1 MEKKERINQAF
12 SYLKDNGLVHTQKDL
27 AERMGSTA
35 PNVSSALKGVDNVL
49 TDNFLLRF
57 NNAFGG
63 IFNDNWLLTGEGSML
78 SASEPD
84 SISASSS
91 TDISAVLNKAMDE
104 IAAQRRLTEKSQQQI
119 DRLLSLLEA
128 DRHTSTASSAD
139 TAADSP
145 VQALPVPAARLQL
158 LSALQDT
165 AGLQPCHQHWPQG
178 YWQGHRCPNTHLLSG
193 SSHIRHAFTQSH
205 ALLKVRCR

>member
-91 TDISAVLNKAMDE
+91 TDLSAALNKAMDE
-104 IAAQRRLTEKSQQQI
+104 IAAQRRITEKSQQQI

-128 DRHTSTASSAD
+128 DRHASTASSTDAAPEED
-139 TAADSP
+139 TEAPRKRA
-145 VQALPVPAARLQL
+145 
-158 LSALQDT
+158 
-165 AGLQPCHQHWPQG
+165 
-178 YWQGHRCPNTHLLSG
+178 
-193 SSHIRHAFTQSH
+193 
-205 ALLKVRCR
+205 

>member
-78 SASEPD
+78 SASESD
-84 SISASSS
+84 SVSASSS
-91 TDISAVLNKAMDE
+91 TDLSSALNKAMDE
-104 IAAQRRLTEKSQQQI
+104 IAAQRRITEKSQQQI

-128 DRHTSTASSAD
+128 DRRTSAASPTD
-139 TAADSP
+139 AAP
-145 VQALPVPAARLQL
+145 EEGTEAPRKRA
-158 LSALQDT
+158 
-165 AGLQPCHQHWPQG
+165 
-178 YWQGHRCPNTHLLSG
+178 
-193 SSHIRHAFTQSH
+193 
-205 ALLKVRCR
+205 

>member
-139 TAADSP
+139 TASDEDSEAP
-145 VQALPVPAARLQL
+145 RKRA
-158 LSALQDT
+158 
-165 AGLQPCHQHWPQG
+165 
-178 YWQGHRCPNTHLLSG
+178 
-193 SSHIRHAFTQSH
+193 
-205 ALLKVRCR
+205 

>member
-12 SYLKDNGLVHTQKDL
+12 SYLKDNGLVHTQRDL
-27 AERMGSTA
+27 AEKMGATA

-78 SASEPD
+78 TEP
-84 SISASSS
+84 ATVPVLSS
-91 TDISAVLNKAMDE
+91 TDLSSALNKAMDE

-128 DRHTSTASSAD
+128 DRRTSAASP
-139 TAADSP
+139 TAAAP
-145 VQALPVPAARLQL
+145 EEGTEAPRKRA
-158 LSALQDT
+158 
-165 AGLQPCHQHWPQG
+165 
-178 YWQGHRCPNTHLLSG
+178 
-193 SSHIRHAFTQSH
+193 
-205 ALLKVRCR
+205 

>member
-104 IAAQRRLTEKSQQQI
+104 IAAQRRITEKSQQQI
-119 DRLLSLLEA
+119 DRLLSLLESE
-128 DRHTSTASSAD
+128 RHTPTAAPAD
-139 TAADSP
+139 TASDEDSEAP
-145 VQALPVPAARLQL
+145 RKRA
-158 LSALQDT
+158 
-165 AGLQPCHQHWPQG
+165 
-178 YWQGHRCPNTHLLSG
+178 
-193 SSHIRHAFTQSH
+193 
-205 ALLKVRCR
+205 